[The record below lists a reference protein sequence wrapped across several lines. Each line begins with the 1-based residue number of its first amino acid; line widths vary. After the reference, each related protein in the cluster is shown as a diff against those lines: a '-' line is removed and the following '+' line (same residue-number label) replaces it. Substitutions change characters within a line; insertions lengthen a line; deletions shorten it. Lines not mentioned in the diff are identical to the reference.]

1 MLNLS
6 KKQIQLL
13 NDIVSPDV
21 PEIYVLG
28 STQSGKTF
36 DIALATIL
44 YSQKLYEYDKN
55 ETYYGAIIGW
65 SIETLKGNIVDVMEE
80 HLKRFG
86 LKRAVKGVGD
96 YDIKWGGGDERY
108 IKFWNI
114 KIYFFGFNNKLSF
127 NKILGKPL
135 IFVWCDES
143 ARIYTQPQLRQS
155 FDELPG
161 RQMSY
166 ADNPYLKTIH
176 SFNVEGNENHPYKI
190 KYIDNKK
197 DAKHYTFFPYDNP
210 KIKTKEAMRK
220 VLTLFPKGSALQ
232 KQKVYNVWCIASG
245 LVFNKINKLDKLENY
260 AFREI
265 GIGID
270 YGSTNPTTFVPIALA
285 YNKSTNKWELIRL
298 EIYYHNPKDNGDNP
312 TTEFYS
318 NQLRLF
324 MLYLKQ
330 RYPQIPITT
339 IVIDSEATH
348 YHNRLDR
355 DNIPHLLAKKGAGS
369 VDEGVQHLQSLF
381 EKEIYKIYVKDS
393 IKYMQPNGQPVFCG
407 KDEGL
412 LEYQSYQY
420 DSLKCE
426 TTGANCYKKEFDHHI
441 DATRYLLKEFK
452 DTGRCPEV

>member
-1 MLNLS
+1 MILS
-6 KKQIQLL
+6 KKQQNLL
-13 NDIVSPDV
+13 NDIKAPDI

-28 STQSGKTF
+28 STQSGKTY
-36 DIALATIL
+36 DIALGTIL
-44 YSQKLYEYDKN
+44 YAQELYNYNKN

-65 SIETLKGNIVDVMEE
+65 SVETLKGNILDVMES
-80 HLKRFG
+80 HLQKFG
-86 LKRAVKGVGD
+86 MKRAYKGKGD
-96 YDIKWGGGDERY
+96 YEIKWGGNEERY

-143 ARIYTQPQLRQS
+143 ARIYTRPQLRET

-166 ADNPYLKTIH
+166 ADHPYLKTIH

-190 KYIDNKK
+190 EYIDGKPN
-197 DAKHYTFFPYDNP
+197 AKHYTFFPYDNP
-210 KIKTKEAMRK
+210 KIKTPAAIKK
-220 VLTLFPKGSALQ
+220 VLELFPKDSPLQ
-232 KQKVYNVWCIASG
+232 KQKVFNIWCIASG
-245 LVFNKINKLDKLENY
+245 LVFTKINIKDKLENY

-265 GIGID
+265 GIGVD

-285 YNKSTNKWELIRL
+285 YNKEKKRWELVRL
-298 EIYYHNPKDNGDNP
+298 EIYYHNPKQDGDNP

-324 MLYLKQ
+324 LLYLKQ

-348 YHNRLDR
+348 YHNRLYR
-355 DNIPHLLAKKGAGS
+355 DNIPHELAKKGAGS
-369 VDEGVQHLQSLF
+369 VDEGVQHLQSMF
-381 EKEIYKIYVKDS
+381 EKEIYWVYEQNS
-393 IKYMQPNGQPVFCG
+393 IKYMQPNGQPVFSG
-407 KDEGL
+407 KDDGL
-412 LEYQSYQY
+412 LELRSYQY

-426 TTGANCYKKEFDHHI
+426 TTGSNIYKKEFDHHI
-441 DATRYLLKEFK
+441 DATRYLLKSFR